1 MARRGSADLTY
12 GAGRPAQNRTAPAQR
27 SCAHAHDAPARV
39 PCVGSSVSYKSLC
52 ACARTRYRLPRM
64 LPRRIRVVLPCPRA
78 AAVPDSLETVGPRE
92 TIKIL
97 LSHDRRRTSESVQV
111 SALATPEPASD
122 CHISR
127 LVSSALA
134 RAQVSLLGRIRLGR
148 IRLGRI
154 RLGRRALGR
163 NGARPG

>member
-27 SCAHAHDAPARV
+27 SCAHTHDAPARV

-52 ACARTRYRLPRM
+52 ACARTATGYYRAAY
-64 LPRRIRVVLPCPRA
+64 VVLPCPWR
-78 AAVPDSLETVGPRE
+78 PCDSLETAGPRE
-92 TIKIL
+92 QSKYCFPTTDDARQRVCRSR
-97 LSHDRRRTSESVQV
+97 LSPHLSRRRIVTS
-111 SALATPEPASD
+111 LASCRQLT
-122 CHISR
+122 
-127 LVSSALA
+127 ALA